1 MVRKDAIREKI
12 LDMGAQ
18 DKCRS
23 ECPMRDGIF

>member
-1 MVRKDAIREKI
+1 MVRKEVIREKI
-12 LDMGAQ
+12 LDLGAQ